1 MAGGSTKAVY
11 AAIVANTIVGIM
23 KFAGFAFTGSG
34 AMLSEGIHSVA
45 DVSNQILLA
54 IGIARSER
62 EPDEDHP
69 YGYGR
74 EKFIFAM
81 ISAVGIFWFGCGVT
95 AYHGVT
101 SLMHPHPVEDL
112 SLAVGIL
119 IVSALIESVT
129 LWMAWVAVR
138 DGAKEADMTIR
149 DFMLKG
155 SDPMGV
161 AVLLEDG
168 AAVLGIFLAL
178 GGVGMSLATGDP
190 IWDAISTLSIA
201 LLLGLVA
208 VFLVVRNRQVLL
220 GQSMSPEKTRSVMRV
235 LTQDPIVEA
244 VHAVK
249 TTVIGSDV
257 SRFVAEIEFD
267 GEVIAERFL
276 KNYDLDEV
284 QALAADKAELRSF
297 LIRYGD
303 HLIDTVGDEVDR
315 LEAEIHRAAPG
326 VRYVDIEAD

>member
-1 MAGGSTKAVY
+1 VAGGSTRAVH
-11 AAIVANTIVGIM
+11 AAIVANTIVGLM
-23 KFAGFAFTGSG
+23 KFAGFALTGSG

-45 DVSNQILLA
+45 DVSNQLLLA

-95 AYHGVT
+95 AYHGVN

-119 IVSALIESVT
+119 ILSALIESVT
-129 LWMAWVAVR
+129 LRMAWVAVR
-138 DGAKEADMTIR
+138 DGAKASEMTIR
-149 DFMLKG
+149 DFIIKG

-178 GGVGMSLATGDP
+178 GGVGMSMWTGDP
-190 IWDAISTLSIA
+190 IWDAIATLMIA
-201 LLLGLVA
+201 ALLGLIA
-208 VFLVVRNRQVLL
+208 IFLVVRNRTVLL
-220 GQSMSPEKTRSVMRV
+220 GQSMSPKKTSSVVRV
-235 LTQDPIVEA
+235 LMQDPIVEA
-244 VHAVK
+244 VHEVK
-249 TTVIGSDV
+249 TTVMGSDV

-276 KNYDLDEV
+276 NSQDMDAIFKEV
-284 QALAADKAELRSF
+284 QDRTRLRAF
-297 LIRYGD
+297 LIQYGD
-303 HLIDTVGDEVDR
+303 HLIDAVGDEVDR
-315 LEAEIHRAAPG
+315 LEDKIRAAAPD
-326 VRYVDIEAD
+326 VRYVDIESD